1 MAHDE
6 TARRA
11 NGRYNEHAPGG
22 QQQLKKNPLQVKRE
36 LPPVPADFAP
46 KQHFL
51 GARAGVCFH
60 AHLREKKEARN
71 PSKLLTRRS
80 AFIHAVSPPTPCRRH
95 GSSGARW
102 QPRRNRLRLQR
113 RLNIGT
119 ETEPAHNDE
128 HLLGTLLIS
137 GQWDHC
143 FPCAAACGLERR

>member
-1 MAHDE
+1 VVFHLNNKKRVE
-6 TARRA
+6 TSRLSPGFTGF
-11 NGRYNEHAPGG
+11 NGRYHEHAPGG

-80 AFIHAVSPPTPCRRH
+80 AFIHDVSYPTPARQRR
-95 GSSGARW
+95 SSRA
-102 QPRRNRLRLQR
+102 PRRSAVTASDPASILNRLPAAGLSLVGRQR
-113 RLNIGT
+113 KC
-119 ETEPAHNDE
+119 
-128 HLLGTLLIS
+128 LLS
-137 GQWDHC
+137 
-143 FPCAAACGLERR
+143 P